1 MCILVYSFM
10 VFRVFKIIAVLGFV
24 LIDMG
29 LDAQCCLI
37 DILSF
42 LDCDIFHY
50 PGHYL
55 YHLAMTQQT
64 SVMLGRFSLAE
75 SHSAFH

>member
-1 MCILVYSFM
+1 M

-42 LDCDIFHY
+42 LDCDIFQY
-50 PGHYL
+50 PGHL
-55 YHLAMTQQT
+55 SCIIWL
-64 SVMLGRFSLAE
+64 
-75 SHSAFH
+75 

>member
-42 LDCDIFHY
+42 LDCVIFHIIQVI
-50 PGHYL
+50 YL
-55 YHLAMTQQT
+55 VSFGYD
-64 SVMLGRFSLAE
+64 
-75 SHSAFH
+75 SANISYVGKI